1 VAAGSAPRRAVIVG
15 GARTPFAKAWG
26 ALRRMPAW
34 DLGRIAAS
42 EAIARSTL
50 DPGEIDEVIF
60 GNIAQPADA
69 TNIARVIALR
79 SALPRSTPAYTVNRN
94 CASGIQA
101 IVDAAL
107 RIESG
112 LADVIVAGGTES
124 MSQIPFFYRPET
136 QDLFFE
142 AGRARSF
149 WRRMSIFMK
158 LRPRNFKPVVAL
170 EVGLTDQ
177 VAGLNMGET
186 AEVLA
191 KRFHIPREEQDRF
204 ALESH
209 RRVARATESGRF
221 REEIAPV
228 FLPPGYGDAVA
239 DDVGFRANQ
248 SLEALAKLRPVFD
261 RRFGTVTAG
270 NSSQITDGAAALV
283 LASEERARDA
293 GVAILGRIR
302 SWGFAGCDPATMG
315 LGPVYATPI
324 ALRRGGAA
332 FRDVKLIEINEAFAA
347 QVIACER
354 AFASREF
361 AEKELGLA
369 SPIGEIDRSVTN
381 VNGGA
386 IALGHPVGCTGARL
400 VLTLCHELARRG
412 KDLGLAT
419 LCVGGG
425 QGAAVLIERV

>member
-1 VAAGSAPRRAVIVG
+1 MSRSAVIVG
-15 GARTPFAKAWG
+15 GARTPFVKAWG
-26 ALRRMPAW
+26 ALKGVPAW

-42 EAIARSTL
+42 EALARSTV
-50 DPGEIDEVIF
+50 DPADIDEVIF
-60 GNIAQPADA
+60 GNIAQPADS
-69 TNIARVIALR
+69 TNIARVIGLR
-79 SALPRSTPAYTVNRN
+79 SNVPQSVPGYTVNRN

-101 IVDAAL
+101 VADAAL

-112 LADVIVAGGTES
+112 QAEVILAGGVES
-124 MSQIPFFYRPET
+124 MSRIPFFYLPET
-136 QDLFFE
+136 QDLFLE
-142 AGRARSF
+142 AMRARGAGA
-149 WRRMSIFMK
+149 RMAAFLK
-158 LRPRNFKPVVAL
+158 FRPRHFKPVVAL
-170 EVGLTDQ
+170 EVGLTDA

-191 KRFHIPREEQDRF
+191 RRFQIRREEQDLF

-209 RRVARATESGRF
+209 RRAARATESGRF

-228 FLPPGYGDAVA
+228 FLPPAYRETVA
-239 DDVGFRANQ
+239 DDVGFRAQQ

-261 RRFGTVTAG
+261 RKFGTVTAG

-283 LASEERARDA
+283 LASEERAREA
-293 GVAILGRIR
+293 GLPVMGRIR
-302 SWGFAGCDPATMG
+302 SWGFSGCDPASMG
-315 LGPVYATPI
+315 LGPAYATPV
-324 ALRRGGAA
+324 ALRRGGAE
-332 FRDVKLIEINEAFAA
+332 FRDVKLMEINEAFAA

-361 AEKELGLA
+361 AERELGLPHA
-369 SPIGEIDRSVTN
+369 IGEIDRSVTN

-400 VLTLCHELARRG
+400 ILTLCLELARRNQ
-412 KDLGLAT
+412 DLGLAT

-425 QGAAVLIERV
+425 QGAAVLVERI

>member
-1 VAAGSAPRRAVIVG
+1 MSRRAVIVG

-26 ALRRMPAW
+26 ALRRVPAW
-34 DLGRIAAS
+34 DLGRVAAS
-42 EAIARSTL
+42 EALARSTV
-50 DPGEIDEVIF
+50 DPAEIDEVIF
-60 GNIAQPADA
+60 GNIAQPADS

-79 SALPRSTPAYTVNRN
+79 ANVPRSVPAYTVNRN

-101 IVDAAL
+101 VVDATL

-112 LADVIVAGGTES
+112 LADVILAGGVES
-124 MSQIPFFYRPET
+124 MSRIPFFYLPET
-136 QDLFFE
+136 QDLFMK
-142 AGRARSF
+142 AMRARTMTG
-149 WRRMSIFMK
+149 RMAAFMK
-158 LRPRNFKPVVAL
+158 FRPRHFKPVVAL
-170 EVGLTDQ
+170 EVGLTDS

-191 KRFHIPREEQDRF
+191 KRFQISREEQDFF

-209 RRVARATESGRF
+209 RRAARATQSGRF
-221 REEIAPV
+221 QEEIAPV
-228 FLPPGYGDAVA
+228 FLPPGYQETVA
-239 DDVGFRANQ
+239 QDVGFRADQ
-248 SLEALAKLRPVFD
+248 SMVALAKLRPVFD
-261 RRFGTVTAG
+261 RKFGTVTAG

-283 LASEERARDA
+283 LASEERAKEA
-293 GVAILGRIR
+293 GLPILGRIR

-315 LGPVYATPI
+315 LGPAYATPI

-332 FRDVKLIEINEAFAA
+332 LRDVGLVEINEAFAA

-361 AEKELGLA
+361 AAKELGLTE
-369 SPIGEIDRSVTN
+369 PIGEIDRSETN

-400 VLTLCHELARRG
+400 VLTLCLELGRRN
-412 KDLGLAT
+412 KELGLAT

-425 QGAAVLIERV
+425 QGAAILIERP

>member
-1 VAAGSAPRRAVIVG
+1 V
-15 GARTPFAKAWG
+15 KAWG
-26 ALRRMPAW
+26 ALKALPAW

-42 EAIARSTL
+42 EAIARSTV
-50 DPGEIDEVIF
+50 DPAEIDEVIF

-79 SALPRSTPAYTVNRN
+79 SNLPAAVPACTVNRN

-101 IVDAAL
+101 VTDAAL

-112 LADVIVAGGTES
+112 QAEVILAGGVES
-124 MSQIPFFYRPET
+124 MSRIPFFYLPEA
-136 QDLFFE
+136 QDLFMK
-142 AGRARSF
+142 AMRARSATG
-149 WRRMSIFMK
+149 RLAAFMK
-158 LRPRNFKPVVAL
+158 FRPRHFKPVVAL
-170 EVGLTDQ
+170 EVGLFDA

-191 KRFHIPREEQDRF
+191 KRFQIRREEQDLF

-209 RRVARATESGRF
+209 RRAARATQSGRF
-221 REEIAPV
+221 REEIVPV
-228 FLPPGYGDAVA
+228 FLPPAYRETVA
-239 DDVGFRANQ
+239 DDVGFRAEQ
-248 SLEALAKLRPVFD
+248 SMEALAKLRPVFD
-261 RRFGTVTAG
+261 RKFGTVTAG

-283 LASEERARDA
+283 LASEERAREA
-293 GVAILGRIR
+293 GLPVLGRIR
-302 SWGFAGCDPATMG
+302 SWGFTGCDPAAMG
-315 LGPVYATPI
+315 LGPAYATPL
-324 ALRRGGAA
+324 ALERGGAT
-332 FRDVKLIEINEAFAA
+332 FRDVKIMEINEAFAA

-361 AEKELGLA
+361 ASRELGLTQ
-369 SPIGEIDRSVTN
+369 PIGEIDRSVTN

-400 VLTLCHELARRG
+400 VLTLCLELGRRNQ
-412 KDLGLAT
+412 DLGLAT

-425 QGAAVLIERV
+425 QGAAILIERI

>member
-1 VAAGSAPRRAVIVG
+1 MSRAAVIVA
-15 GARTPFAKAWG
+15 GARTPFVKAWG
-26 ALRRMPAW
+26 AFRRVPAKE
-34 DLGRIAAS
+34 LGRIAAS
-42 EAIARSTL
+42 EALARACV
-50 DPGEIDEVIF
+50 DPAELDEVIF
-60 GNIAQPADA
+60 GNIASPADA

-79 SALPRSTPAYTVNRN
+79 SNVPRSVPAHTVNRN

-101 IVDAAL
+101 VVDAAL
-107 RIESG
+107 LITSG
-112 LADVIVAGGTES
+112 QANLVLAGGVES
-124 MSQIPFFYRPET
+124 MSQIPFLYLPET
-136 QDLFFE
+136 QDLFLK
-142 AGRARSF
+142 AMRAKSASARLGVF
-149 WRRMSIFMK
+149 LK
-158 LRPRNFKPVVAL
+158 LRPRSFRPVVAL
-170 EVGLTDQ
+170 EVGLTDP

-191 KRFHIPREEQDRF
+191 KRYQIGREEQDQL

-209 RRVARATESGRF
+209 RRAAKATASLRF

-228 FLPPGYGDAVA
+228 FLPPRYGEVVA
-239 DDVGFRANQ
+239 DDIGFRAGQ
-248 SLEALAKLRPVFD
+248 SLEALAKLKPVFD

-283 LASEERARDA
+283 LASEERAREA
-293 GVAILGRIR
+293 GYPVLGRIR
-302 SWGFAGCDPATMG
+302 SWAFAGCDPAAMG
-315 LGPVYATPI
+315 MGPAYATPL
-324 ALRRGGAA
+324 ALRRGGAE
-332 FRDVKLIEINEAFAA
+332 FRDVSLVEINEAFAA

-361 AEKELGLA
+361 AEKELGW
-369 SPIGEIDRSVTN
+369 SHPIGTLDRELTN

-400 VLTLCHELARRG
+400 VLTLCVEMTRRG

-425 QGAAVLIERV
+425 QGAAILIEKAA